1 MPTRKPTTKPPR
13 KGEPQL
19 KPPDIQLE
27 IAPLEPDR
35 WDDLAGLFEEGGDPK
50 WCWCMY
56 FRLRSKDFAI
66 TGARANR
73 TGLHALSASA
83 TAAGSP
89 APGLIGYRDGRAI
102 CWVSLGPRSD
112 YERLERSTTLRPI
125 DDRPVWS
132 IVCFVVS
139 RGARSQGL
147 ARAMLDGAIAYARER
162 GAITL
167 EAYPTPTDGARHPAA
182 SLYRGTLGMFQAAGF
197 KVVGWSTPQAN
208 AAPRPIVRLELG

>member
-19 KPPDIQLE
+19 KPHDIQLE
-27 IAPLEPDR
+27 IASLEPNR
-35 WDDLAGLFEEGGDPK
+35 WNDLAGLFEEGGDPK

-56 FRLRSKDFAI
+56 FRLRSKDFSI
-66 TGARANR
+66 TGAAANR
-73 TGLHALSASA
+73 SGLRALTTSAA
-83 TAAGSP
+83 AAGSP
-89 APGLIGYRDGRAI
+89 APGLIGYRDGRAVG
-102 CWVSLGPRSD
+102 WVSLGPRSD

-139 RGARSQGL
+139 RGARGQGL

-162 GAITL
+162 GAQVL
-167 EAYPTPTDGARHPAA
+167 EAYPMPTNGARHPAA
-182 SLYRGTLGMFQAAGF
+182 WLYRGTLGMFQAAGF

>member
-1 MPTRKPTTKPPR
+1 MTSSLSI
-13 KGEPQL
+13 E
-19 KPPDIQLE
+19 
-27 IAPLEPDR
+27 PLEPDR
-35 WDDLAGLFEEGGDPK
+35 WDDLVALFEEGGDPK
-50 WCWCMY
+50 WCWCMF

-73 TGLHALSASA
+73 TGLRALTTSAA
-83 TAAGSP
+83 VAGSP
-89 APGLIGYRDGRAI
+89 APGLIGYRDGRAVG
-102 CWVSLGPRSD
+102 WVSLGPRSA

-139 RGARSQGL
+139 RGARSQGF

-167 EAYPTPTDGARHPAA
+167 EAYPTPTEGARHPAA

-197 KVVGWSTPQAN
+197 KVVGWSTPQAK
-208 AAPRPIVRLELG
+208 AARRPIVRLELG